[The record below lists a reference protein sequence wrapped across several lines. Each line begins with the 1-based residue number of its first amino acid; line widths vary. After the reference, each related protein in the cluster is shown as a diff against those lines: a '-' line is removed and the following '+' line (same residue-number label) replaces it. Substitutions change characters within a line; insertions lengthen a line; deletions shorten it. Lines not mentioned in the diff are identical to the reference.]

1 MSNEVKELLH
11 QKSIRFSKTLIQFYH
26 IFAKK
31 ILQEIKKARKY
42 FRALYTNSN

>member
-31 ILQEIKKARKY
+31 ILQEKKARKY